1 MLAEERMHRTIKR
14 LVINNKKDKLSAI
27 GVNYDDFQTIETDW
41 ALSAN
46 RYVCR
51 DVARTF
57 ANPSTLQ
64 YADQNIDLGPALKGY
79 VELDD
84 DLLDQVMVLWR
95 VRLKK
100 RDYLN
105 IVQQMADEDEKKK
118 ARRVTE
124 LTKVFLDGQLIKPVK
139 FHKKGI
145 CSLFDACMH
154 FIRCNN
160 YILFGVIYTPNS
172 MHRFPT

>member
-51 DVARTF
+51 DIVRTF
-57 ANPSTLQ
+57 AIPSTLQ

-79 VELDD
+79 VELGD
-84 DLLDQVMVLWR
+84 DLLDQIMVLWR

-100 RDYLN
+100 DYQH
-105 IVQQMADEDEKKK
+105 IIRQMENEDFKNK
-118 ARRVTE
+118 AQRVTE
-124 LTKVFLDGQLIKPVK
+124 LTKFSWTV
-139 FHKKGI
+139 
-145 CSLFDACMH
+145 S
-154 FIRCNN
+154 
-160 YILFGVIYTPNS
+160 
-172 MHRFPT
+172 